1 MYSYNLAG
9 GYGRPRDPMIGA
21 NFFDTSELDQNE
33 IWRISQ
39 SKSHLNS
46 HRFYR
51 SQPVPNGQFN
61 GNRISSSSGSAV
73 ARSQFVTP
81 GQLHAPSA
89 SSGMAG
95 ADMYNW
101 LPAGHQGSVNLQ
113 GNSFNPFSNAP
124 AVPMDNM
131 QFMPTISEQ
140 QALAGN
146 EQAPFLDD
154 DLDMYLNMD
163 MTTPAGTGMLLS
175 ANTYL
180 TGPAAYGQPAPS
192 SSSRFAH
199 VELSPPTNEELWML
213 YGNTRQIPAN
223 YEQLTPA
230 SSGLPTVDNKETST
244 WMFPN
249 IGLTP
254 PSENELS
261 MSMGGMQ
268 PVPAFNVQPTAAEAG
283 PSMLVNSPSD
293 LFAGIEL
300 PLPFNN
306 ELLVTVENVQPLSA
320 DNMQLVPAENTAL
333 EMLPPSDDGLVVSL
347 DNVQPMLEV
356 NEQLTIDEFGQ
367 PVVAGESISMFEN
380 VEQPPRAED
389 QPMVSAEVQPMVSAE
404 DVQPAPA
411 IVDTSLFSV
420 DDWSKYL
427 SVLLIP
433 TANELPVP
441 MDSSPP
447 ALAGDAPI
455 ISPEIEMFNGDAIL
469 AAPNDMAQAL
479 QLQDIVAYL
488 TQQFTSPGLGPALAN
503 ELSVARNY
511 FKDQVPASILGN
523 ITYKDNK
530 DAKGLSAQHMI
541 QFDVKAALILLS
553 KTVQPLARI
562 QQYNLSD
569 NDIFNPEAAF
579 HLFVGAQIGSAALLG
594 IDGLS
599 LAKAYIQN
607 ESAAKVVVRLV
618 VEQRVSHAQVR
629 PDSGFPVDSGYVYVY
644 KEGGSIK
651 RWTDDRCWT
660 PSRKG
665 KNKCINIY
673 REVKQL
679 SSEERKKAA
688 EFVVIKSR
696 KTVPISDEE
705 RKKKQSQESNLAG
718 KIEDI
723 RHETVTLDNCEKL
736 LFVRPEELAFGAIDM
751 DSAADELVG
760 PLTHCSNLLVQGLVK
775 RTFKVKHG
783 NANYTVVNYYNI
795 RDVLNSEISAL
806 KLLE

>member
-1 MYSYNLAG
+1 MYSYHLSGGAG
-9 GYGRPRDPMIGA
+9 RRRDPMIGA

-51 SQPVPNGQFN
+51 SQPAPNGQFN
-61 GNRISSSSGSAV
+61 GNRISSSSGCPA
-73 ARSQFVTP
+73 AGPHFVTP
-81 GQLHAPSA
+81 GQFHAPFA

-95 ADMYNW
+95 ANMYNW
-101 LPAGHQGSVNLQ
+101 LPAEHQGSVNLQ
-113 GNSFNPFSNAP
+113 GNAFNAFSNAP
-124 AVPMDNM
+124 PVSMDNM
-131 QFMPTISEQ
+131 QFMPTTSGQ

-146 EQAPFLDD
+146 GQTSSLDD
-154 DLDMYLNMD
+154 DLSMYLNMD
-163 MTTPAGTGMLLS
+163 MTTPAGTGILMS
-175 ANTYL
+175 ASTVQPMP
-180 TGPAAYGQPAPS
+180 TAYGQPAPTNS
-192 SSSRFAH
+192 SKFAH
-199 VELSPPTNEELWML
+199 VNLSSPTDEELWML
-213 YGNTRQIPAN
+213 FGNTRQLPAN

-230 SSGLPTVDNKETST
+230 SSRLSVVNNKTP
-244 WMFPN
+244 WLFPYFR
-249 IGLTP
+249 LTP
-254 PSENELS
+254 PDEAELS
-261 MSMGGMQ
+261 MYMGSMQ
-268 PVPAFNVQPTAAEAG
+268 PVPALNVQPTAAEAA
-283 PSMLVNSPSD
+283 PPMLVNSPSD

-300 PLPFNN
+300 PPPINH
-306 ELLVTVENVQPLSA
+306 ELLVSVEHVQPVSA
-320 DNMQLVPAENTAL
+320 DNVQLAPAENTDT
-333 EMLPPSDDGLVVSL
+333 EMLPPPDNALL

-356 NEQLTIDEFGQ
+356 NEPLTIDEFGR
-367 PVVAGESISMFEN
+367 PVLAGESISMFDN
-380 VEQPPRAED
+380 VEQPPLAED
-389 QPMVSAEVQPMVSAE
+389 QPMGSTEN
-404 DVQPAPA
+404 VQPAPA
-411 IVDTSLFSV
+411 VVDTSSFSL
-420 DDWSKYL
+420 DEWTDYL
-427 SVLLIP
+427 GVLLNP
-433 TANELPVP
+433 TANELPVS
-441 MDSSPP
+441 MDNMPP
-447 ALAGDAPI
+447 VLAGDEPN
-455 ISPEIEMFNGDAIL
+455 ISSEDNIFSGDAIS
-469 AAPNDMAQAL
+469 AAPNDISQTL

-488 TQQFTSPGLGPALAN
+488 TQQFTSPDQLSLDEHALAN
-503 ELSVARNY
+503 KLRIARNY

-541 QFDVKAALILLS
+541 QSDVKAALILLS

-579 HLFVGAQIGSAALLG
+579 HGFVGAQIGFAALLG

-618 VEQRVSHAQVR
+618 VEERVSHAQVR
-629 PDSGFPVDSGYVYVY
+629 PDGGFPVDSGYVYVY

-696 KTVPISDEE
+696 KTAPISDEE

-775 RTFKVKHG
+775 RTFKVKHDG
-783 NANYTVVNYYNI
+783 ASYTVVNYYNI
-795 RDVLNSEISAL
+795 KDVLNSEISAL
-806 KLLE
+806 KLMA